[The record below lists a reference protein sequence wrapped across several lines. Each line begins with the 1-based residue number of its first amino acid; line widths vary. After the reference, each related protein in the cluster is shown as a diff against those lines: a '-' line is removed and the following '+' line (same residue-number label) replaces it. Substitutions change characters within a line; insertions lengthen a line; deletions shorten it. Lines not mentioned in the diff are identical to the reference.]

1 MNMYKLMIVDDEQI
15 VIDAI
20 THIIN
25 KNIKNVT
32 VVATARNG
40 REAIEKA
47 KANHPEIILMDIR
60 MPGINGIDAISEIK
74 RIYPD
79 IRFAIIWL
87 TNSLNLPNRP
97 WNWAW
102 SIIF

>member
-1 MNMYKLMIVDDEQI
+1 MYKLMIVDDEQI

-47 KANHPEIILMDIR
+47 KANHPEIIL
-60 MPGINGIDAISEIK
+60 
-74 RIYPD
+74 
-79 IRFAIIWL
+79 
-87 TNSLNLPNRP
+87 
-97 WNWAW
+97 
-102 SIIF
+102 